1 MPPTQDIDVTPA
13 PDRENLARLAA
24 ALKDLGA
31 TLRAP
36 GLTEGV
42 AIPLDERTF
51 DRMTTMTFF
60 TRAGPFDVSLRPD
73 GTEGYGDLVRAAVR
87 VEFHGQAVPVAAL
100 DDIIRSKNAAGRPKD
115 QATLPELERYA
126 ADTKAEQA
134 ARLAAAAYPEGIE
147 AALAQE
153 TGRTEAQGGPAPDR
167 GLSLGDD
174 DPGQR
179 RGRSR

>member
-1 MPPTQDIDVTPA
+1 
-13 PDRENLARLAA
+13 
-24 ALKDLGA
+24 
-31 TLRAP
+31 
-36 GLTEGV
+36 
-42 AIPLDERTF
+42 
-51 DRMTTMTFF
+51 MTTMTFF

-87 VEFHGQAVPVAAL
+87 VEFHGQTVPVAAL

-134 ARLAAAAYPEGIE
+134 ARLATEAYPEGIE
-147 AALAQE
+147 AALTQE
-153 TGRTEAQGGPAPDR
+153 TGRTAAQGGGAAPDGVR
-167 GLSLGDD
+167 SLGDD